1 MFPGLSL
8 DDAVGMSA
16 VGVTPAFAQQ
26 MRQLFP
32 RISADDIQGMAAVG
46 VTPEYVREMRRQ
58 GLPATD
64 PDQAIESRV
73 LFSPKHAP
81 RASAVAHADAAAVA
95 SALSIGA
102 DGIVAR
108 GADGSRAVI
117 GNGRV
122 AVRGAD
128 GSTAVINAPPGD
140 DDN

>member
-1 MFPGLSL
+1 
-8 DDAVGMSA
+8 
-16 VGVTPAFAQQ
+16 

-32 RISADDIQGMAAVG
+32 RISADDVQGMAAIG

-58 GLPATD
+58 GLPASD

-73 LFSPKHAP
+73 LFSPRHAP
-81 RASAVAHADAAAVA
+81 RASAIAHAGAAAVA
-95 SALSIGA
+95 SAVAISP

-117 GNGRV
+117 GHGGV
-122 AVRGAD
+122 AVRSAD

-140 DDN
+140 DDDN